1 MNKGFINIKGELKSI
16 GNPLTMGILNITPD
30 SFFDGGKYQLQYD
43 IESRCEQI
51 LYEGADII
59 DIGAYS
65 SRPGA
70 LHVSEDEELKRLVQA
85 LKWIRLKYPNAVI
98 SVDTF
103 RASISQNVVND
114 FEVDIIN
121 DISGGMMDDLMFETI
136 GKLGVPY
143 VLMHMLGTPQNMQ
156 NNPKYINLI
165 GDISLFF
172 SKQLKKLTSFGAK
185 DIILDVGFGFGK
197 TLEHNYELLRE
208 LKQFELFNLPLLVG
222 LSRKSMIYRLLDI
235 LPKDALN
242 GTTALNTVALL
253 NGANILRVHDVKD
266 AVECINLVR
275 QLKIAGTIHDIS

>member
-222 LSRKSMIYRLLDI
+222 LSRKSMIYRFLDI